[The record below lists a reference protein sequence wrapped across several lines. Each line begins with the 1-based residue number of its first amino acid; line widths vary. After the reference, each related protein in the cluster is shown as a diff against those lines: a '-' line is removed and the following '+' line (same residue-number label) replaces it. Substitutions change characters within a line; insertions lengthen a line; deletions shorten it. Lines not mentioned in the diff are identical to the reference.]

1 MNVVKY
7 SVEKNMAE
15 YKEQQAQAK
24 NYSFDVQKLYIEML
38 LADAESFARAQNIF
52 KPESFDRKLQP
63 IAKFVK
69 DYMDEY
75 KVMPEVE
82 IVNAEHDIKLKTA
95 KDLDP
100 AHFNWLLDEFE
111 TFSRHKALERAIL
124 SSADLLERGD
134 YGPVEDMVKEAVQ
147 VGLTRDLGTDY
158 FEDPKGRLEALKAN
172 NGQISTGW
180 NNLDKK
186 LFGGF
191 NRGELNIFAG
201 GSGAGKSLFL
211 QNLAVNW
218 ATTGLNVCYI
228 SFELSEQLT
237 AMRLDAMMTNIPTK
251 KVFPEIDTVEM
262 KVKMLAKKSGNLQI
276 KYLPSGSTVLDVRT
290 YLKELELKTKKKID
304 CILIDYL
311 DLMMPKSKRI
321 SPADLFIKDKYVSEE
336 LRNLVVEKQCVLA
349 TASQLNRASVEEIE
363 FDHSHISG
371 GLSKIQTA
379 DNVIGIFT
387 SRAMKER
394 GRYQIQFMK
403 TRSSSGVGQKV
414 DLEFDVDSLRIRDL
428 ADDPEYK
435 QFDKQRSTIYDSLK
449 QTSKVSVDKPDTPKM
464 PDPTKGD
471 TIGKVKANVEG
482 GKLRQL
488 LNELHSDEEQ

>member
-1 MNVVKY
+1 
-7 SVEKNMAE
+7 
-15 YKEQQAQAK
+15 
-24 NYSFDVQKLYIEML
+24 LYIEML

-82 IVNAEHDIKLKTA
+82 QVNASHDIKLKEA

-111 TFSRHKALERAIL
+111 TFSRHKALEQAIL
-124 SSADLLERGD
+124 SSADLLEKGD
-134 YGPVEDMVKEAVQ
+134 YGPVEDMVKEAVS

-158 FEDPKGRLEALKAN
+158 FNDPKGRLQALKDN

-180 NNLDKK
+180 DSLDKK

-218 ATTGLNVCYI
+218 ATAGLNVCYI
-228 SFELSEQLT
+228 SFELSEALT
-237 AMRLDAMMTNIPTK
+237 AMRLDAMMTNIPTRSVMK
-251 KVFPEIDTVEM
+251 QLDDVEI

-276 KYLPSGSTVLDVRT
+276 KYLPSGSNVLDVRT
-290 YLKELELKTKKKID
+290 YLKELELKNKVKVD

-414 DLEFDVDSLRIRDL
+414 DLEFNVDSLRISSLDEEESQSYNQ
-428 ADDPEYK
+428 AGK
-435 QFDKQRSTIYDSLK
+435 NKIYDSLK
-449 QTSKVSVDKPDTPKM
+449 QTSKVTADTSSNPKINPL
-464 PDPTKGD
+464 PDPRKGD
-471 TIGKVKANVEG
+471 TLGGKVKGQAEG
-482 GKLRQL
+482 SQLRKL